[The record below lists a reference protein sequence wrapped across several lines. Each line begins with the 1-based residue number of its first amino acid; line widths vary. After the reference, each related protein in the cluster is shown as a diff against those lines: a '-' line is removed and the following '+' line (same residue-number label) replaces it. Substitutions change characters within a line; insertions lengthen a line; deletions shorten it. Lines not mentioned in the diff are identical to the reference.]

1 MKMLYLLT
9 FLILLF
15 SCGQQ
20 HKDSVAAT
28 QQNGPSYEIQA
39 KKTGVFD
46 TINLIDANGLKQGI
60 WIEKNEHGSSDTLI
74 YKDNVV
80 QKIIW
85 KVPEEGKHQI
95 IVKEPETENQKQ
107 PLKIK

>member
-1 MKMLYLLT
+1 MKTLYI
-9 FLILLF
+9 LIFPSFLF

-20 HKDSVAAT
+20 HKDSVT
-28 QQNGPSYEIQA
+28 TSQQNGPSYEIQQ
-39 KKTGVFD
+39 KRPGVFD
-46 TINLIDANGLKQGI
+46 TINLADANGLKQGI

-74 YKDNVV
+74 YKDNIV

-85 KVPEEGKHQI
+85 KVPEEGKYQI